1 MERRGGQGRSGG
13 EARASYGGVC
23 GRKGRH
29 KAK

>member
-1 MERRGGQGRSGG
+1 MEQKGDQGRSGG